1 LPLSL
6 RHIGIR
12 ADDFNLVPEFLNQRP
27 GERRGGYK
35 GSKPRSKCHPR
46 DRCFEPAVF
55 PRPMDALEAHRVRPY
70 TGSMH
75 VHAHGAGGPTRVLK
89 ISLAVTLGY
98 IVLLVVAG
106 MRAHSLALLSEAGHN
121 LSDFLALLL
130 SLVAV
135 YFQTRPANSTK
146 TYGYHRA
153 GVLAA
158 LVNATSL
165 VAVSFFIFYE
175 AFRRLQHPEHV
186 QATVM
191 MWVAAAGVVMN
202 GVIALLLYRSS
213 RGFGGDVNIR
223 SALLHE
229 VGDTLSTAA
238 VIAGGWAILV
248 TRNYWI
254 DSALSFGIAVLILW
268 SGFGIVRETLN
279 ILLEG
284 TPRGMKLEKIESA
297 IRSVG
302 GVNDVHDLH
311 VWSIGSETHALSCHI
326 SIADIPPSVS
336 ERILRDVKDRLL
348 HDFRIDHTTI
358 QFEHAICEVAHGCV
372 IPVSES
378 EEHHHH
384 HSH

>member
-1 LPLSL
+1 
-6 RHIGIR
+6 
-12 ADDFNLVPEFLNQRP
+12 
-27 GERRGGYK
+27 
-35 GSKPRSKCHPR
+35 
-46 DRCFEPAVF
+46 
-55 PRPMDALEAHRVRPY
+55 
-70 TGSMH
+70 MH
-75 VHAHGAGGPTRVLK
+75 VHVHREGGATRVLK
-89 ISLAVTLGY
+89 VSLAVTLVY

-106 MRAHSLALLSEAGHN
+106 IRAHSLALLSEAGHN

-135 YFQTRPANSTK
+135 YFQARPASSTK

-158 LVNATSL
+158 LVNASSL

-175 AFRRLQHPEHV
+175 AFHRLQHPRQVH
-186 QATVM
+186 AGTM

-202 GVIALLLYRSS
+202 GAIAVLLYRSAGRS
-213 RGFGGDVNIR
+213 RGDVNIR

-229 VGDTLSTAA
+229 IGDTLSTAA

-248 TRNYWI
+248 TGNNWI
-254 DSALSFGIAVLILW
+254 DSALSFGIGALILW

-284 TPRGMKLEKIESA
+284 TPRGMKLERVESA
-297 IRSVG
+297 IRAIE

-336 ERILRDVKDRLL
+336 ERILRDVKECLL
-348 HDFRIDHTTI
+348 NDFRIDHTTI

-372 IPVSES
+372 IPVAES
-378 EEHHHH
+378 VEEHHH
-384 HSH
+384 SQ

>member
-1 LPLSL
+1 M
-6 RHIGIR
+6 
-12 ADDFNLVPEFLNQRP
+12 RP
-27 GERRGGYK
+27 
-35 GSKPRSKCHPR
+35 H
-46 DRCFEPAVF
+46 
-55 PRPMDALEAHRVRPY
+55 L
-70 TGSMH
+70 
-75 VHAHGAGGPTRVLK
+75 HGASQPARVLK
-89 ISLAVTLGY
+89 VSLGVTLGY

-106 MRAHSLALLSEAGHN
+106 LRAHSLALLSEAGHN
-121 LSDFLALLL
+121 LSDLLALML

-135 YFQTRPANSTK
+135 FLQARPPSSTK

-158 LVNATSL
+158 LVNAVSL

-175 AFRRLQHPEHV
+175 AFRRLQHPQQVH
-186 QATVM
+186 AGLM
-191 MWVAAAGVVMN
+191 MAVAAAGVVTN
-202 GVIALLLYRSS
+202 GALALLLYRSAGRS
-213 RGFGGDVNIR
+213 GSDVNIR

-248 TRNYWI
+248 TGDYWI
-254 DSALSFGIAVLILW
+254 DSALSFGIGALILW

-284 TPRGMKLEKIESA
+284 TPRGMKLEKIEA
-297 IRSVG
+297 AMRSVE

-336 ERILRDVKDRLL
+336 ERILRDVKECLL

-358 QFEHAICEVAHGCV
+358 QFEHVVCEVAHGCV
-372 IPVSES
+372 IPVVES

>member
-1 LPLSL
+1 MK
-6 RHIGIR
+6 
-12 ADDFNLVPEFLNQRP
+12 V
-27 GERRGGYK
+27 
-35 GSKPRSKCHPR
+35 
-46 DRCFEPAVF
+46 
-55 PRPMDALEAHRVRPY
+55 
-70 TGSMH
+70 H

-89 ISLAVTLGY
+89 ISLAVTAGY

-106 MRAHSLALLSEAGHN
+106 IRAHSLALLSEAGHN

-135 YFQTRPANSTK
+135 YFQSRPASSTK

-158 LVNATSL
+158 LVNASSL

-175 AFRRLQHPEHV
+175 AFRRLQHPENV
-186 QATVM
+186 QATLM
-191 MWVAAAGVVMN
+191 MWVAGAGVVMN
-202 GVIALLLYRSS
+202 GVIALLLYRS
-213 RGFGGDVNIR
+213 GGDVNIR

-238 VIAGGWAILV
+238 VIAGGWAILA
-248 TRNYWI
+248 TGDYWI
-254 DSALSFGIAVLILW
+254 DSALSFGIGALILW

-297 IRSVG
+297 IRAVE

-326 SIADIPPSVS
+326 AIADIPPSVS
-336 ERILRDVKDRLL
+336 ERILRDVKECLH

-358 QFEHAICEVAHGCV
+358 QFEHVECEVAHGCV
-372 IPVSES
+372 MPVGVSED
-378 EEHHHH
+378 EHHHH
-384 HSH
+384 HGH

>member
-1 LPLSL
+1 
-6 RHIGIR
+6 
-12 ADDFNLVPEFLNQRP
+12 
-27 GERRGGYK
+27 
-35 GSKPRSKCHPR
+35 
-46 DRCFEPAVF
+46 
-55 PRPMDALEAHRVRPY
+55 
-70 TGSMH
+70 MH
-75 VHAHGAGGPTRVLK
+75 VHVAGAGGPTRVLK

-98 IVLLVVAG
+98 IVLLIVAG
-106 MRAHSLALLSEAGHN
+106 IRAHSLALLSEAGHN

-135 YFQTRPANSTK
+135 YFQSRPASSTK

-158 LVNATSL
+158 LVNASSL

-175 AFRRLQHPEHV
+175 AFRRLQYPQPV
-186 QATVM
+186 QAKLM
-191 MWVAAAGVVMN
+191 MWVAGAGVVMN
-202 GVIALLLYRSS
+202 GAIALLLYRSS
-213 RGFGGDVNIR
+213 RGSRGDVNIR

-229 VGDTLSTAA
+229 VGDTFSTAA
-238 VIAGGWAILV
+238 VIAGGWAILA
-248 TRNYWI
+248 TGSYWI
-254 DSALSFGIAVLILW
+254 DSALSFGIGALILW

-284 TPRGMKLEKIESA
+284 TPRGMKLELVEST
-297 IRSVG
+297 IRSIE

-311 VWSIGSETHALSCHI
+311 CWSIGSETRALSCHI
-326 SIADIPPSVS
+326 AIADIPPSAS
-336 ERILRDVKDRLL
+336 ERILRDVKERLL

-358 QFEHAICEVAHGCV
+358 QFEHVICEVAHGCV
-372 IPVSES
+372 IPAGES

>member
-1 LPLSL
+1 
-6 RHIGIR
+6 
-12 ADDFNLVPEFLNQRP
+12 
-27 GERRGGYK
+27 
-35 GSKPRSKCHPR
+35 
-46 DRCFEPAVF
+46 
-55 PRPMDALEAHRVRPY
+55 
-70 TGSMH
+70 MH
-75 VHAHGAGGPTRVLK
+75 VHVHGAGSPKRVLK
-89 ISLAVTLGY
+89 ISLGVTLAY

-106 MRAHSLALLSEAGHN
+106 IRAHSLALLSEAGHN

-135 YFQTRPANSTK
+135 YLQSRPASATT

-158 LVNATSL
+158 LVNAVSL
-165 VAVSFFIFYE
+165 VAVAFFIFYE

-186 QATVM
+186 QASVM
-191 MWVAAAGVVMN
+191 MWVAGTGVVMN
-202 GVIALLLYRSS
+202 GVIALLLYRS
-213 RGFGGDVNIR
+213 GGDVNMR

-238 VIAGGWAILV
+238 AIAGGWAILV
-248 TRNYWI
+248 SGNYWI
-254 DSALSFGIAVLILW
+254 DSALSFGIGALILW

-284 TPRGMKLEKIESA
+284 TPRGMRLELVETA
-297 IRSVG
+297 IRSIE

-326 SIADIPPSVS
+326 AIADIPPSVS
-336 ERILRDVKDRLL
+336 ERILRDVKDRL
-348 HDFRIDHTTI
+348 HHHFRIDHTTI
-358 QFEHAICEVAHGCV
+358 QFEHVECEVAHGCV
-372 IPVSES
+372 MPVGES
-378 EEHHHH
+378 EAHHH